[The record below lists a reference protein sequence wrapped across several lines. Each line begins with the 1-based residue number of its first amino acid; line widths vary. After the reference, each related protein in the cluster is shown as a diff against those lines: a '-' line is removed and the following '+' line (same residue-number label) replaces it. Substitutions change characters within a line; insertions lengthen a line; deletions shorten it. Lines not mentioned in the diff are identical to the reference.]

1 MARERAPKRSQSL
14 IEDEAETTSWEVAR
28 ARLGNPEPS
37 RTCWLA
43 TTRPDGRPH
52 LMPVIAFWIDGAMH
66 IVAGEGTQK
75 ARNIAADGRCVIATG
90 STTLPSLDIV
100 IEGRAEPLTDR
111 DAVRHVAKALKQK
124 GWPLEPKGDKV
135 DGPNAPTA
143 GPPPYTIFRIGPSRV
158 FGLPG
163 MIGMEQF
170 DPADLPKPTRWDFDD
185 DRPSGSFHAK
195 ER

>member
-1 MARERAPKRSQSL
+1 MTKERAPEHTESL
-14 IEDEAETTSWEVAR
+14 IDGTAATAPWKLAHD
-28 ARLGNPEPS
+28 RLANPEEA

-66 IVAGEGTQK
+66 MVVGEGTQK
-75 ARNIAADGRCVIATG
+75 AKNIAADGRCVIATG

-100 IEGRAEPLTDR
+100 IEGRANALTD
-111 DAVRHVAKALKQK
+111 DKDVRHIASFLKK
-124 GWPLEPKGDKV
+124 NGWPLEPKGDKV

-143 GPPPYTIFRIGPSRV
+143 GPPPYTIFRIVPSRV

-163 MIGMEQF
+163 MAGMEKAK
-170 DPADLPKPTRWDFDD
+170 PGKLPKPTRWDFAD
-185 DRPSGSFHAK
+185 AAT
-195 ER
+195 